1 MSETLYRK
9 YRPATFED
17 LAGQSHVKT
26 TLENQVASQTVAH
39 AYLFTGPRG
48 VGKTTTARLL
58 AKAVNCEN
66 RKGSEPCNECA
77 ACLEIASGSSLDVLE
92 IDAASNT
99 GVDNVRENVIEAV
112 RFAPSR
118 LKRKVYIIDEVHMLS
133 TASFNALLKTL
144 EEPPAHALFILATT
158 EAHKVP
164 ATVASRC
171 QRFDFSRLPVKEIV
185 ARLKKLAAAEKVQVD
200 EEVMDVVARHADG
213 GLRDAESLF
222 GQVLGLANGE
232 PVTMK
237 LASLVLPASTA
248 QEVQAL
254 LAAIDAGDAQEAVRV
269 VNTCVD
275 TGVEPALLAGDI
287 VERLKERLE
296 ECLASQNTH
305 GAQQAARAAEAFVI
319 ARREAKSGPIPVL
332 ALELAIVKLLMPVG
346 DSRPAA
352 VAPKQPSAPST
363 PSPSTPASGLRS
375 GNEKEAPI
383 PPSAPSTPRT
393 PQPTPP
399 TVSKSTNETPP
410 PIPNPQSLT
419 PLAPTPDF
427 DTIKRRW
434 SEVLTKAR
442 ATNASLP
449 IVLQN
454 AELTGIV
461 DGFLEL
467 TFHFGFHADTVNAER
482 NRRVIEQLLKEVFQ
496 ADILVRGI
504 HHPAD
509 AAVNDILQ
517 EFGGSLA

>member
-1 MSETLYRK
+1 M
-9 YRPATFED
+9 
-17 LAGQSHVKT
+17 
-26 TLENQVASQTVAH
+26 
-39 AYLFTGPRG
+39 
-48 VGKTTTARLL
+48 
-58 AKAVNCEN
+58 NCEN
-66 RKGSEPCNECA
+66 RNGSEPCNTCT

-185 ARLKKLAAAEKVQVD
+185 ERLKKLAKAENVQVD
-200 EEVMDVVARHADG
+200 DEVIDVVARHADG

-232 PVTMK
+232 RVTLE

-248 QEVQAL
+248 REVLAL
-254 LAAIDAGDAQEAVRV
+254 LAALDAGDANEAVRV

-275 TGVEPALLAGDI
+275 AGVEPALLAGDV

-296 ECLASQNTH
+296 ECLASGNTT
-305 GAQQAARAAEAFVI
+305 GVQQAARAAEAFVI

-332 ALELAIVKLLMPVG
+332 ALELAIVKLLMPLGAVVQAP
-346 DSRPAA
+346 SSYSPVPPVAPPAA
-352 VAPKQPSAPST
+352 MIPKSAPMPETKHT
-363 PSPSTPASGLRS
+363 PVK
-375 GNEKEAPI
+375 KEALV
-383 PPSAPSTPRT
+383 PPPAPVETRAAPSG
-393 PQPTPP
+393 
-399 TVSKSTNETPP
+399 
-410 PIPNPQSLT
+410 
-419 PLAPTPDF
+419 PLPDF
-427 DTIKRRW
+427 ETIKRRW

-467 TFHFGFHADTVNAER
+467 TFRFGFHADTVNAER
-482 NRRVIEQLLKEVFQ
+482 NRRAIEILLKEVLG
-496 ADILVRGI
+496 ADILVRGV

-509 AAVNDILQ
+509 AAVNEILQ
-517 EFGGSLA
+517 EFGGNLA